1 MSQYV
6 VIVEGTDGSYS
17 AYSPDLPG
25 VVAAGDTREET
36 MQLMRE
42 AIVLHIAG
50 LREDG
55 EPIPPA
61 TSTAEYV
68 AV

>member
-1 MSQYV
+1 VTKYV
-6 VIVEGTDGSYS
+6 VIVEGAEGSYS

-42 AIVLHIAG
+42 AIALHIAG

-61 TSTAEYV
+61 VSTADYV